1 MVFPCFYN
9 APVSYYALLISSS
22 EKVIIEQY
30 DHYSKQTYRNRC
42 RILGANGPIDL
53 VVPVVKNH
61 GKKTLMRDLRI
72 AYDTMWQKDHW
83 RSIVSAYGSSP
94 FFELM
99 EDAFSRFYHRKETF
113 LVDLNLGL
121 MHAALDQL
129 QVKPCIEKSARF
141 SCSAPGTD
149 PREAIHPKRAF
160 RHSEIDFQPVI
171 YHQVFSEKH
180 GFVPDLSILDLL
192 FNEGPN
198 ANAILRESITKK

>member
-9 APVSYYALLISSS
+9 APVSYYALLINSSD
-22 EKVIIEQY
+22 KVIIEQY

-61 GKKTLMRDLRI
+61 GKKTPMKDLRI

-83 RSIVSAYGSSP
+83 RSIVSAYASSP
-94 FFELM
+94 FFEFM
-99 EDAFSRFYHRKETF
+99 EDVFSEFFHKRETF

-129 QVKPCIEKSARF
+129 QEKIRIEKSTSF

-149 PREAIHPKRAF
+149 TLEAIHPKRAF
-160 RHSEIDFQPVI
+160 RLTTHNFQPAV

-180 GFVPDLSILDLL
+180 GFVPDLTILDLL

-198 ANAILRESITKK
+198 ANAILRESIRKK